1 MTAILKLTAIGN
13 STGVVLPKEVLARL
27 KLEKGDSLYL
37 TETPDGYA
45 LTPYDAT
52 FAQGMAATE
61 DYFRK
66 HRDALKEL
74 AK

>member
-1 MTAILKLTAIGN
+1 MNVTLKLTAIGN
-13 STGVVLPKEVLARL
+13 STGTVFPKEVLARL
-27 KLEKGDSLYL
+27 KVEKGDTLYL
-37 TETPDGYA
+37 TETPDGYS

-52 FAQGMAATE
+52 FAEGMEATE
-61 DYFRK
+61 DYIRK